1 MSPYGLPALMKEAKR
16 FKVRGKGHEVS
27 ILPALDL
34 GMRKGGSFMRILITQ
49 AQDLK
54 ALLGVYQLWAH
65 QMFPR
70 GDFMGTVTRV
80 ENVLRTRRMEVSSLF
95 AVTCCVPLRLPSSVL
110 F

>member
-1 MSPYGLPALMKEAKR
+1 MR
-16 FKVRGKGHEVS
+16 
-27 ILPALDL
+27 IL
-34 GMRKGGSFMRILITQ
+34 ILITQ

-80 ENVLRTRRMEVSSLF
+80 ENVLRTRRMEVSPY
-95 AVTCCVPLRLPSSVL
+95 TCCVPLHLPSSVL
-110 F
+110 RPHLAVHFAMGRDHG